1 MAKSQEAGNRQ
12 PLQNNGKIM
21 PILNRAAEMQDE
33 IAGWRR
39 HIHRTPE
46 LGFDLHQTAEFVA
59 ARLKEFGCDEV
70 VTGIART
77 GVVGIIRGNLG
88 PGPTVGL
95 RADMDALPIS
105 ETSGKPYASAVPGK
119 AHSCGHDGHTAMLL
133 GAAKYLSETRNF
145 AGSVAV
151 IFQPAEEGGGG
162 GREMVK
168 EGMMERFGISRVFGM
183 HNMPGL
189 PVGQFAIRP
198 GAIMAA
204 TAEFTI
210 RVAGRGGHAA
220 MPHRSIDP
228 IVAASQIVLALQTIA
243 SRSVDPAESV
253 VVSVTKFNAGEAYN
267 VIPEHAEIAGTVRAL
282 KKEVAALARERMQ
295 AICDGISKATD
306 TTVAL
311 RYQPNYPVTVND
323 PEETVFAAGIAAG
336 VAGETAIHRAVA
348 PLMGGEDFSYMLE
361 ARPGAFIFIGNGDTP
376 NLHHPG
382 YDFNDEAIP
391 HGVSY
396 WVKLAET
403 ALAA

>member
-1 MAKSQEAGNRQ
+1 MAKSLDAGNRP
-12 PLQNNGKIM
+12 PLQKNGMNM

-33 IAGWRR
+33 IAGWRQ

-46 LGFDLHQTAEFVA
+46 LGFDLYQTAEFVA

-77 GVVGIIRGNLG
+77 GIVGIIKGRLG

-105 ETSGKPYASAVPGK
+105 ETSGKAYASTVSGK
-119 AHSCGHDGHTAMLL
+119 MHACGHDGHTAMLL
-133 GAAKYLSETRNF
+133 GAAKYLAETRNF

-162 GREMVK
+162 GNEMVK
-168 EGMMERFGISRVFGM
+168 EGMMERFGIARVFGM

-204 TAEFTI
+204 TAEFKIKVT
-210 RVAGRGGHAA
+210 GRGGHAA

-228 IVAASQIVLALQTIA
+228 IVTASQIVLALQTIA
-243 SRSVDPAESV
+243 SRTVDPAESV
-253 VVSVTKFNAGEAYN
+253 VVSVTKFHGGDAYN
-267 VIPEHAEIAGTVRAL
+267 VIPEHVELAGTVRTL
-282 KKEVAALARERMQ
+282 KKEVAAIARDRIQ
-295 AICDGISKATD
+295 AICEGIAKASEA
-306 TTVAL
+306 TVSV

-323 PEETVFAAGIAAG
+323 PDETVFAGDIAAT
-336 VAGETAIHRAVA
+336 VAGETGIYRAMP

-361 ARPGAFIFIGNGDTP
+361 ARPGAFIFIGNGDTA